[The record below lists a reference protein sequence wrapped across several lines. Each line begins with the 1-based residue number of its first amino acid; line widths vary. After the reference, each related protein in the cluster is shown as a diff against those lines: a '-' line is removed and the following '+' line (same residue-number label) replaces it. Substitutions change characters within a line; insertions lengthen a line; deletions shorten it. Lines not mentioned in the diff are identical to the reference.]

1 MSKVDLVKI
10 LDLDNFTLRKDKF
23 TKGEELDCIKS
34 ISWKSLDK
42 INKRGDYINKL
53 NEIKTNPKYES
64 FIQLYFHA
72 GDIFQFQKYGL
83 LNSRLL
89 SYPQKSIP
97 IKGRELYNGYNL
109 DTTYKTFLYLF
120 DKVKKGIYVS
130 IKDNELQTY
139 LPFSNIHYKN
149 NWADMLRDLNPQLLD
164 HLTSRYHN
172 VSDPDFWY
180 ANNCFFSIIGMC
192 LIL

>member
-1 MSKVDLVKI
+1 MSGLDLVKI
-10 LDLDNFTLRKDKF
+10 LDLNEWNKKTRDHKSTEPLRFRQDKF
-23 TKGEELDCIKS
+23 TKGEERDCIKS

-72 GDIFQFQKYGL
+72 GDIIQFQKYGL

-89 SYPQKSIP
+89 SYPRKSIP
-97 IKGRELYNGYNL
+97 IKGLELYNGYNL

-120 DKVKKGIYVS
+120 
-130 IKDNELQTY
+130 
-139 LPFSNIHYKN
+139 F
-149 NWADMLRDLNPQLLD
+149 
-164 HLTSRYHN
+164 
-172 VSDPDFWY
+172 
-180 ANNCFFSIIGMC
+180 
-192 LIL
+192 